1 MGRSTMLAGGRR
13 GSVGWWLLAIVATI
27 VAVGLLLL
35 PATRRGVPEAARR
48 SACANNLKR
57 IGEALRAYVD
67 EHGTLPPACTVDA
80 AGRPLASWRVSLLP
94 YLDEALP
101 PSSIDPANPAA
112 TPHVFR
118 CPSARLGPGM
128 TTYQLVV
135 SPDGLVRPDG
145 PATREELAAAD
156 PRTLLVVD
164 VPASRAVPWM
174 SPEDT
179 ASAVLAAGPSG
190 SHLEGVMA
198 LRADGSVMPVYL
210 EDFSPA
216 ERRSLVTPA
225 ADDPPSGR

>member
-1 MGRSTMLAGGRR
+1 MGRSKTLAGRRR

-67 EHGTLPPACTVDA
+67 EHGTLPPAFTVDGD
-80 AGRPLASWRVSLLP
+80 GRPLASWRVLLLP
-94 YLDEALP
+94 YLDEAP
-101 PSSIDPANPAA
+101 PPSIDPANPAA

-128 TTYQLVV
+128 TTYHLVV
-135 SPDGLVRPDG
+135 SPDGLVRPEG

-156 PRTLLVVD
+156 PWTLLVID
-164 VPASRAVPWM
+164 VPASRAVPWTSM
-174 SPEDT
+174 ED
-179 ASAVLAAGPSG
+179 AAAAVLAAGPSG
-190 SHLEGVMA
+190 SHLDGVMA
-198 LRADGSVMPVYL
+198 LRADGSVVPVYL

-225 ADDPPSGR
+225 ADDPPSGD